1 MTIFGVDGP
10 TKPIVAA
17 STAADDAV
25 EDAYDAVAAVGPGF
39 GDVLEAFGC
48 CVRLEEP
55 CFLVVVHF
63 LDLED
68 QG

>member
-1 MTIFGVDGP
+1 MTIFGVDGQIEP
-10 TKPIVAA
+10 TVAA
-17 STAADDAV
+17 STAVGDAV

-55 CFLVVVHF
+55 CF
-63 LDLED
+63 
-68 QG
+68 